1 MLELKIDKINNMEKI
16 LYVKIDS
23 TDREG
28 KPLVSAKGYSYSRQ
42 TLKVE
47 SKGDRYISGFLNEA
61 TKGFA
66 VGDEVDILITESDKL
81 DKNGKP
87 YLNWSLPKK
96 GEVDNR
102 LLKDVYDNTETIL
115 NRIVTLTLDLQI
127 IKDKLNPKKDT
138 YPANIAPQPFPEED
152 EDIDDIV
159 PF

>member
-1 MLELKIDKINNMEKI
+1 MEKI